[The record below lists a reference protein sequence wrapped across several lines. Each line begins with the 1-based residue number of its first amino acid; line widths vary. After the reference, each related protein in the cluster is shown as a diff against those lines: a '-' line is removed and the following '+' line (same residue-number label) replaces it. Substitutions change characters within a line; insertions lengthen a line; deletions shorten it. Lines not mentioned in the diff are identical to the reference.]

1 MTGRKNMFFS
11 QTKQLSHIYL
21 WVLSFLKPHKWLLFG
36 VVSCII
42 LITSVE
48 LIIPKVIQHFIDV
61 LIPTNNYESF
71 LRTLVII
78 SAMVILVVVAM
89 AINNLLLRSL
99 REKAARDMQL
109 AIFQKLRKLG
119 FSYFEQHPVGETL
132 ALMNSEVTNVQII
145 YREFIPALIK
155 AVIFSTISLIFLF
168 FISVKLT
175 LIVIPCLMLYAIF
188 GMKYETRSNEEGE
201 KMSARRI
208 DYNQKIY
215 DTVSA
220 LSELRVHSSEDWD
233 RKIVLSKLRAFNK
246 SVVITYFYAFFQG
259 SIRRFS
265 FYVGGI
271 LIILL
276 GYWDLQQNLL
286 SIGEFTAFLLYY
298 FNAMLQL
305 SYVLISLNE
314 QKVLMNQSKRLYNL
328 MITPV
333 QINDPESPVP
343 VLPVSGEITFKGV
356 DFSYD
361 TSRQVLK
368 HFDMHVRPGEHV
380 AIVGTSGTGKSTI
393 LKLIGRFYDP
403 QSGVIM
409 VDNVPLQDI
418 KLAELRESLGFV
430 FQETF
435 IFGETIMENIRFGKP
450 QASDD
455 EVFLA
460 AKAAFADEFIVKFP
474 DGYHTLL
481 GERGVNLSGG
491 QKQRI
496 SIARLFLKNPSIVL
510 LDEATSALD
519 NISEQRVKQAL
530 DQLLHDR
537 TTIAIAHR
545 LSSIQD
551 FDRIIV
557 MDDGKVI
564 EEGTFEQLLRHNGL
578 FYQLYMGDSD
588 KKDEVR
594 RSYEKY

>member
-1 MTGRKNMFFS
+1 
-11 QTKQLSHIYL
+11 
-21 WVLSFLKPHKWLLFG
+21 
-36 VVSCII
+36 
-42 LITSVE
+42 
-48 LIIPKVIQHFIDV
+48 
-61 LIPTNNYESF
+61 
-71 LRTLVII
+71 
-78 SAMVILVVVAM
+78 
-89 AINNLLLRSL
+89 
-99 REKAARDMQL
+99 
-109 AIFQKLRKLG
+109 
-119 FSYFEQHPVGETL
+119 
-132 ALMNSEVTNVQII
+132 
-145 YREFIPALIK
+145 
-155 AVIFSTISLIFLF
+155 
-168 FISVKLT
+168 
-175 LIVIPCLMLYAIF
+175 
-188 GMKYETRSNEEGE
+188 
-201 KMSARRI
+201 
-208 DYNQKIY
+208 
-215 DTVSA
+215 
-220 LSELRVHSSEDWD
+220 
-233 RKIVLSKLRAFNK
+233 
-246 SVVITYFYAFFQG
+246 
-259 SIRRFS
+259 
-265 FYVGGI
+265 
-271 LIILL
+271 
-276 GYWDLQQNLL
+276 
-286 SIGEFTAFLLYY
+286 
-298 FNAMLQL
+298 MLQL